1 MQVGKLRLRVL
12 LETDDLSGYTCIGIA
27 RIAETRQDKNILL
40 DDKYIPTVLD
50 CQAAPRLN
58 GFIVELAGMLRH
70 RAEAIAG
77 RLADTR
83 RGGTAEVTDYM
94 LLQTLNRLEP
104 IMVHLAKVQ
113 GLHPVELFKEC
124 MGAIGELATFNT
136 KITARQNCPCICTT
150 IYKRALKLCLL
161 TCANCSPR
169 FTSKPPFQS
178 EWRIRGTVFVWRTNT
193 ISH

>member
-1 MQVGKLRLRVL
+1 M

-77 RLADTR
+77 RLADT
-83 RGGTAEVTDYM
+83 A
-94 LLQTLNRLEP
+94 
-104 IMVHLAKVQ
+104 A
-113 GLHPVELFKEC
+113 
-124 MGAIGELATFNT
+124 A
-136 KITARQNCPCICTT
+136 ARQKSPIIC
-150 IYKRALKLCLL
+150 YCKRL
-161 TCANCSPR
+161 
-169 FTSKPPFQS
+169 
-178 EWRIRGTVFVWRTNT
+178 IV
-193 ISH
+193 